1 MDQDLMVE
9 TIHEWVSAV
18 GGSEEIQSVIPH
30 AISLLLGELLRTH
43 EAQLKRYLAS
53 EFDAEAAFWQDR
65 LRHAPGNDEY
75 KHYLYAYNRSAAL
88 VRSL

>member
-1 MDQDLMVE
+1 MGQDLMNE
-9 TIHEWVSAV
+9 TILEWISAV
-18 GGSEEIQSVIPH
+18 DDSEEIQSVIPH
-30 AISLLLGELLRTH
+30 AISLLLGELLRAH
-43 EAQLKRYLAS
+43 EAQLKRYLSA
-53 EFDAEAAFWQDR
+53 EFEAEAAFWQDR